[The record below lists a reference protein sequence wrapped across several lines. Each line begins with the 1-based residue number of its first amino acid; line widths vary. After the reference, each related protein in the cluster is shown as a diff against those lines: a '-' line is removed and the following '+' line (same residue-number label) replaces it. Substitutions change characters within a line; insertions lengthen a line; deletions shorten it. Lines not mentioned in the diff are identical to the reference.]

1 MGRKKVEIQ
10 RIENKSSRQVTFC
23 KRRNGLIE
31 KARQLSVL
39 CESSVAVL
47 VVSATGKLYNSSS
60 GDNRKGD
67 AKGNF
72 FSDTSISDLRDL
84 LLHHHLRRS
93 RPYSIPDTPIP
104 SGLPICCRSRTLTLH
119 HRFKSPPHSTP
130 RNLKPLASSPA
141 IRIYPPRLY
150 EVEKTS
156 IHNKSYLND
165 QEDEDVL
172 FSGVASGRAG
182 VSCSPLVTY
191 ADYNQERIEN
201 RIWIM
206 RPRLRHI
213 GSNSQFFS
221 CG

>member
-1 MGRKKVEIQ
+1 MDA
-10 RIENKSSRQVTFC
+10 VTQSPVWLAQYRFT
-23 KRRNGLIE
+23 
-31 KARQLSVL
+31 A
-39 CESSVAVL
+39 
-47 VVSATGKLYNSSS
+47 
-60 GDNRKGD
+60 GDD
-67 AKGNF
+67 AKGYF
-72 FSDTSISDLRDL
+72 FSDTSISDLRHL

-93 RPYSIPDTPIP
+93 QPYSIPDTPTP
-104 SGLPICCRSRTLTLH
+104 SGLPICCRRRTLTPH

-130 RNLKPLASSPA
+130 RNLKPLTSSPA

-201 RIWIM
+201 QIWIM

-221 CG
+221 CGCETCNTESFSILE

>member
-1 MGRKKVEIQ
+1 MDE
-10 RIENKSSRQVTFC
+10 
-23 KRRNGLIE
+23 L
-31 KARQLSVL
+31 
-39 CESSVAVL
+39 VL
-47 VVSATGKLYNSSS
+47 VTKSQ
-60 GDNRKGD
+60 
-67 AKGNF
+67 
-72 FSDTSISDLRDL
+72 
-84 LLHHHLRRS
+84 
-93 RPYSIPDTPIP
+93 PYSIPDTPTP
-104 SGLPICCRSRTLTLH
+104 SGLPICCRRRTLTPH

-130 RNLKPLASSPA
+130 RNLKPLTSSPA

-201 RIWIM
+201 QIWIM

-221 CG
+221 CGCETCNTESFSILE

>member
-1 MGRKKVEIQ
+1 MFIV
-10 RIENKSSRQVTFC
+10 
-23 KRRNGLIE
+23 
-31 KARQLSVL
+31 
-39 CESSVAVL
+39 
-47 VVSATGKLYNSSS
+47 Y
-60 GDNRKGD
+60 
-67 AKGNF
+67 
-72 FSDTSISDLRDL
+72 
-84 LLHHHLRRS
+84 
-93 RPYSIPDTPIP
+93 
-104 SGLPICCRSRTLTLH
+104 CR
-119 HRFKSPPHSTP
+119 
-130 RNLKPLASSPA
+130 LASSPA

-201 RIWIM
+201 QIWIM

-221 CG
+221 CW